1 MAGSELGGT
10 NPREKKMAKRRRKG
24 GANESVSL
32 FPFLSV
38 LACVIGSLTLMI
50 AAVAL
55 GQMDTGAVADAFDL
69 ERYLA
74 AARRDRESIADLQQ
88 KLEKAQKEASDEAAM
103 QKDLLARAQTY
114 LSDLEKQLAEAR
126 QDDDPPR
133 EQVPTVDLAAHEKR
147 MEDMRTEIKTTGDE
161 VKQLQ
166 SELAARE
173 KKPEEAQV
181 RIQPSGSGVGLKPTF
196 IECDGSGIVIHDGEK
211 PRRVRR
217 ADLKTDEAYLALL
230 EKIAKQ
236 PKHTIV
242 FLLRKNGIGAYVA
255 ARDVAWS
262 RGAKNGKLPV
272 PTDGK
277 IDLSMFE

>member
-1 MAGSELGGT
+1 MA
-10 NPREKKMAKRRRKG
+10 RRRKKG

-69 ERYLA
+69 ERLLA
-74 AARRDRESIADLQQ
+74 EEKRDQESIADLQQ
-88 KLEKAQKEASDEAAM
+88 KLAKVEKEASDEAAK

-114 LSDLEKQLAEAR
+114 LQDLEKQLAEAR
-126 QDDDPPR
+126 RDEDQPQ
-133 EQVPTVDLAAHEKR
+133 EQVATVDLAAHKKR
-147 MEDMRTEIKTTGDE
+147 MEEMQAEIKTRGDE
-161 VKQLQ
+161 IKQLQ
-166 SELAARE
+166 TELAAR
-173 KKPEEAQV
+173 KKTPEEAQV
-181 RIQPSGSGVGLKPTF
+181 RIRPGGSGVGLEPTF
-196 IECDGSGIVIHDGEK
+196 IECNGSGIVIYEGEE
-211 PRRVRR
+211 PQRVRR
-217 ADLKTDEAYLALL
+217 ADLKTDEAYLSLL

-242 FLLRKNGIGAYVA
+242 FLLRKNGIGTYHT
-255 ARDVAWS
+255 AREVAWS